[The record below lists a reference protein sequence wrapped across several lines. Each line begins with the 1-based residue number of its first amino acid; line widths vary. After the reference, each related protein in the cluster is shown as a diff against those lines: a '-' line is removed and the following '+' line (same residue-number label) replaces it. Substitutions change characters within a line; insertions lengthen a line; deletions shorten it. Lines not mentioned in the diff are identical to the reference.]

1 MKKLLLILLL
11 AVAPASAEMKVV
23 DVPVK
28 VVCWDSLTE
37 ALDYHAGKFGEYP
50 IVKLY
55 SGEGGGGILL
65 VKPDKTKWTFLAF
78 KKDKPNNRTIVCA
91 FFEGSAWDVINVP
104 EPQDKIE
111 L

>member
-1 MKKLLLILLL
+1 MKKILMLLLFIPLFS
-11 AVAPASAEMKVV
+11 SAEMRVV
-23 DVPVK
+23 EVPTK

-55 SGEGGGGILL
+55 SGEDGGGILL

-78 KKDKPNNRTIVCA
+78 KQDKPNNRTIVCA
-91 FFEGSAWDVINVP
+91 FFEGSAWGVVNVP
-104 EPQDKIE
+104 QNKIE

>member
-1 MKKLLLILLL
+1 MKKLLVLLL
-11 AVAPASAEMKVV
+11 LLPLPVSAEMRVV
-23 DVPVK
+23 EVPTK

-55 SGEGGGGILL
+55 SGEDGGGILL

-78 KKDKPNNRTIVCA
+78 KQDKPNNRTIVCA
-91 FFEGSAWDVINVP
+91 FFEGSAWGVVNVP
-104 EPQDKIE
+104 QEKIE

>member
-1 MKKLLLILLL
+1 MKKLLVLLL
-11 AVAPASAEMKVV
+11 LLPLPVSAEMRVV
-23 DVPVK
+23 EVPTK

-37 ALDYHAGKFGEYP
+37 ALDYHAAKFGEYP

-55 SGEGGGGILL
+55 SGEDGGGILL

-78 KKDKPNNRTIVCA
+78 KQDKPNNRTIVCA
-91 FFEGSAWDVINVP
+91 FFEGSAWGVVNVP
-104 EPQDKIE
+104 QNKIE